1 MAQPGYKQF
10 CPLAMAA
17 EVLCTRWTMV
27 LMRELMAGSTRF
39 NDLRRGVPKM
49 SPTLLSQRLKDL
61 EQSGIVER
69 RPLQSEKGVF
79 EYRLT
84 EAGRDIGPVVEAMG
98 FWGQKWVESE
108 LSLKNLDPSLLMWDM
123 RRNLNPEPLPKTR
136 TVIQFLYSDLP
147 PTKSHWWLV
156 IEPAGDV
163 DLCWSDPGF
172 DIDLYVTTDLRTMTA
187 IWMGLTTVER
197 ERRKIEFSGA
207 RSIASSMQVWLGLSP
222 FAVMEKRACSRDRG
236 ALTARRPRSGTR
248 RCRRRRDRALRLA
261 DHRPAR
267 AEEEVP
273 HAARAAAPRRGRG
286 RCRPCRPA
294 PARPRTAA

>member
-1 MAQPGYKQF
+1 
-10 CPLAMAA
+10 
-17 EVLCTRWTMV
+17 
-27 LMRELMAGSTRF
+27 
-39 NDLRRGVPKM
+39 M

-69 RPLQSEKGVF
+69 SQLQSEKGVF

-108 LSLKNLDPSLLMWDM
+108 LSLKNFDPSLLMWDM

-147 PTKSHWWLV
+147 PTKSLWWLV

-197 ERRKIEFSGA
+197 EHRKIEFSGA

-222 FAVMEKRACSRDRG
+222 FAVMEKRAS
-236 ALTARRPRSGTR
+236 
-248 RCRRRRDRALRLA
+248 
-261 DHRPAR
+261 
-267 AEEEVP
+267 
-273 HAARAAAPRRGRG
+273 
-286 RCRPCRPA
+286 
-294 PARPRTAA
+294 